1 MGRVKSGSRQFE
13 NGGQGMMEWSRRGA
27 LVGLSLTAFLAAARA
42 EDYPARALTFVVPF
56 TPGAATD
63 FLARLL
69 GKELEER
76 LGKPVVVENRPGA
89 GTNIGSHS
97 VAKAAPD
104 GYTLLMATSTPMA
117 INVSLY
123 KNLSFDPTTELV
135 PLAMVAQSPFV
146 LIVNP
151 SMPVKTVQE
160 FIAYAKERP
169 GKLTFGSGG
178 PGAPHHLFAELFA
191 SMTGTK
197 MTHVTYRG
205 SVPALNDVVA
215 GHIDFMFCDFA
226 SAVGMLQSDKV
237 RPLGVTT
244 AARIAAF
251 PDIPP
256 INEAGVPGY
265 DVAAWFMVVT
275 TGKSPPAVVDRLH
288 QELKT
293 ILAKPEIKDQVV
305 RQSLLPMESKT
316 VPQMQDFVKSEIVR
330 WGKVVEQAGIKGSQ

>member
-1 MGRVKSGSRQFE
+1 
-13 NGGQGMMEWSRRGA
+13 
-27 LVGLSLTAFLAAARA
+27 
-42 EDYPARALTFVVPF
+42 VVPF

-97 VAKAAPD
+97 VAKAVPD

-135 PLAMVAQSPFV
+135 PLALVAQSPFV

-151 SMPVKTVQE
+151 SMPVKTVPE
-160 FIAYAKERP
+160 FIAYAKEKQ
-169 GKLTFGSGG
+169 GKLTFGSAG
-178 PGAPHHLFAELFA
+178 PGSPHHLFAELFKT
-191 SMTGTK
+191 MTGIDA
-197 MTHVTYRG
+197 THVIYRG
-205 SVPALNDVVA
+205 SVPALTDVVA

-226 SAVGMLQSDKV
+226 SAEGMLQAGKV

-244 AARIAAF
+244 AMRIPAF
-251 PDIPP
+251 KNIPP
-256 INEAGVPGY
+256 INEAGVAGY

-275 TGKSPPAVVDRLH
+275 TGKSPPAVVDKLH
-288 QELKT
+288 GELKT
-293 ILAKPEIKDQVV
+293 ILAKPEVKAQVTKL
-305 RQSLLPMESKT
+305 SLLPMETKS
-316 VPQMQDFVKSEIVR
+316 VAEMQGFVKSEIVR
-330 WGKVVEQAGIKGSQ
+330 WGKVVEAAGIKESQ

>member
-1 MGRVKSGSRQFE
+1 MRALKF
-13 NGGQGMMEWSRRGA
+13 GA
-27 LVGLSLTAFLAAARA
+27 LVAALLAGFVATVRA
-42 EDYPARALTFVVPF
+42 QDYPNHSLTFVVPF

-89 GTNIGSHS
+89 GTTIGSNS

-104 GYTLLMATSTPMA
+104 GHTLLMATSTPMA

-123 KNLSFDPTTELV
+123 KSLPFDPTADFV
-135 PLAMVAQSPFV
+135 PVALVAQSPFV
-146 LIVNP
+146 LIVKP
-151 SMPVKTVQE
+151 SLPVKSLQE
-160 FIAYAKERP
+160 LVAYAKERP
-169 GKLTFGSGG
+169 GQLSYGSAG
-178 PGAPHHLFAELFA
+178 PGSPHHLFAELFG

-215 GHIDFMFCDFA
+215 GHIDLMFCDFA
-226 SAVGMLQSDKV
+226 SAVGMLRGEKV

-244 AARIAAF
+244 AARIPAF
-251 PDIPP
+251 PDVPP
-256 INEAGVPGY
+256 INDAGVPGY
-265 DVAAWFMVVT
+265 DVAAWFMVVA
-275 TGKSPPAVVDRLH
+275 TGKSPAPAVDRLAG
-288 QELKT
+288 ELKS
-293 ILAKPEIKDQVV
+293 ILARPQIREQIAK
-305 RQSLLPMESKT
+305 QSLLPMESKS
-316 VPQMQDFVKSEIVR
+316 VAEMQAFVRSEIVR

>member
-1 MGRVKSGSRQFE
+1 
-13 NGGQGMMEWSRRGA
+13 MEWLRRGA
-27 LVGLSLTAFLAAARA
+27 LVALSLAAVSFAALAQ
-42 EDYPARALTFVVPF
+42 DYPTRPLTFVVPF

-76 LGKPVVVENRPGA
+76 LGKTVVVENRPGA
-89 GTNIGSHS
+89 GTTIGSNS

-104 GYTLLMATSTPMA
+104 GHTLLMATSSPMA
-117 INVSLY
+117 INATLY
-123 KNLSFDPTTELV
+123 KNLPFDPTSDFV
-135 PLAMVAQSPFV
+135 PVAMVAQSPFV
-146 LIVNP
+146 LIVKP
-151 SMPVKTVQE
+151 SLPVKTVQE

-169 GKLTFGSGG
+169 GQLSFGSAG
-178 PGAPHHLFAELFA
+178 PGSPHHLFAELFA

-226 SAVGMLQSDKV
+226 SAAGMLQSDKV
-237 RPLGVTT
+237 RPLGVST
-244 AARIAAF
+244 AARIPAF
-251 PDIPP
+251 ADIPP

-275 TGKSPPAVVDRLH
+275 TGKSPPAAVDRLYG
-288 QELKT
+288 ELKT
-293 ILAKPEIKDQVV
+293 ILAKPDVREQVV
-305 RQSLLPMESKT
+305 KQSLLPMDSKP
-316 VPQMQDFVKSEIVR
+316 VPEMQAFVKSEIVR
-330 WGKVVEQAGIKGSQ
+330 WGKVVEAAGIAGSQ

>member
-1 MGRVKSGSRQFE
+1 MKVLKV
-13 NGGQGMMEWSRRGA
+13 GA
-27 LVGLSLTAFLAAARA
+27 LVVATFVVGVGAQVEAQ
-42 EDYPARALTFVVPF
+42 DYPSRPLTMVVPF

-63 FLARLL
+63 FLARML

-104 GYTLLMATSTPMA
+104 GHTLLMATSTPMA

-135 PLAMVAQSPFV
+135 PLALVAQSPFV

-151 SMPVKTVQE
+151 SMPVKTVPE
-160 FIAYAKERP
+160 FIAYAKEKQ
-169 GKLTFGSGG
+169 GKLTFGSAG
-178 PGAPHHLFAELFA
+178 PGSPHHLFAELFKT
-191 SMTGTK
+191 MTGTQA
-197 MTHVTYRG
+197 THVIYRG
-205 SVPALNDVVA
+205 SVPALTDVVA

-226 SAVGMLQSDKV
+226 SAQGMLQDGKV

-244 AARIAAF
+244 AARIPAF
-251 PDIPP
+251 KDIPP
-256 INEAGVPGY
+256 VNETVAGY

-275 TGKSPPAVVDRLH
+275 TGKSPAPVIDKLH
-288 QELKT
+288 GELKT
-293 ILAKPEIKDQVV
+293 ILAKPEIKEQLLKL
-305 RQSLLPMESKT
+305 SLLPMENKS
-316 VPQMQDFVKSEIVR
+316 VAEMQGFVKSEIVR
-330 WGKVVEQAGIKGSQ
+330 WGKVVEAAGIKESQ

>member
-1 MGRVKSGSRQFE
+1 MD
-13 NGGQGMMEWSRRGA
+13 WLRRGA
-27 LVGLSLTAFLAAARA
+27 LIALSLAMVAFGAQAQ
-42 EDYPARALTFVVPF
+42 DYPLRPITFVVPF

-89 GTNIGSHS
+89 GTNIGSNS

-117 INVSLY
+117 INVTLHKSLP
-123 KNLSFDPTTELV
+123 FDPTTDFV

-146 LIVNP
+146 LIVKP
-151 SMPVKTVQE
+151 SLPVKSVTE
-160 FIAYAKERP
+160 LIALAKEKP
-169 GKLTFGSGG
+169 GQLSYGSGG

-226 SAVGMLQSDKV
+226 SALGMLQGDKV

-244 AARIAAF
+244 AARIPAF
-251 PDIPP
+251 PNIPP

-265 DVAAWFMVVT
+265 DVAAWFMVTT
-275 TGKSPPAVVDRLH
+275 TGKTPQPVVDKLYG
-288 QELKT
+288 ELKS
-293 ILAKPEIKDQVV
+293 ILAKPETKEQLLKL
-305 RQSLLPMESKT
+305 SLLPMDGKP
-316 VPQMQDFVKSEIVR
+316 VPEMQAFVKSEIVR
-330 WGKVVEQAGIKGSQ
+330 WGKVVEAAGIAGSQ

>member
-1 MGRVKSGSRQFE
+1 
-13 NGGQGMMEWSRRGA
+13 MEWLRRGA
-27 LVGLSLTAFLAAARA
+27 LVALSLAAVSFAALAQ
-42 EDYPARALTFVVPF
+42 DYPTRPLTFVVPF

-76 LGKPVVVENRPGA
+76 LGRTVVVENRPGA
-89 GTNIGSHS
+89 GTTIGSNS

-104 GYTLLMATSTPMA
+104 GHTLLMATSSPMA
-117 INVSLY
+117 INATLF
-123 KNLSFDPTTELV
+123 KNLPFDPTSDFV
-135 PLAMVAQSPFV
+135 PVAMVAQSPFV
-146 LIVNP
+146 LIVKP
-151 SMPVKTVQE
+151 SLPVKTVQE

-169 GKLTFGSGG
+169 GQLSFGSAG
-178 PGAPHHLFAELFA
+178 PGSPHHLFAELFA

-226 SAVGMLQSDKV
+226 SAAGMLQSDRV
-237 RPLGVTT
+237 RPLGVST
-244 AARIAAF
+244 AARIPAF
-251 PDIPP
+251 ASIPP

-275 TGKSPPAVVDRLH
+275 TGKSPPAAVDRLYG
-288 QELKT
+288 ELKT
-293 ILAKPEIKDQVV
+293 ILAKPDVREQVV
-305 RQSLLPMESKT
+305 KQSLLPMDSRP
-316 VPQMQDFVKSEIVR
+316 VPEMQAFVKSEIVR
-330 WGKVVEQAGIKGSQ
+330 WGKVVEAAGIAGSQ

>member
-1 MGRVKSGSRQFE
+1 MKVLKY
-13 NGGQGMMEWSRRGA
+13 GA
-27 LVGLSLTAFLAAARA
+27 LAVAALVACA
-42 EDYPARALTFVVPF
+42 GAPVQAQDYPARPLTMVVPF

-104 GYTLLMATSTPMA
+104 GHTLLMATSTPMA

-123 KNLSFDPTTELV
+123 KSLSFDPTTELV
-135 PLAMVAQSPFV
+135 PLALVAQSPFV

-151 SMPVKTVQE
+151 ALPVKTVPE
-160 FIAYAKERP
+160 FIAYAKEKQ
-169 GKLTFGSGG
+169 GKLTFGSAG
-178 PGAPHHLFAELFA
+178 PGSPHHLFAELFKT
-191 SMTGTK
+191 MTGTQA
-197 MTHVTYRG
+197 THVIYRG
-205 SVPALNDVVA
+205 SVPALTDVVA

-226 SAVGMLQSDKV
+226 SAEPMLQGGKV

-244 AARIAAF
+244 AARIPAYK
-251 PDIPP
+251 DIPP
-256 INEAGVPGY
+256 ITESGVAGY

-275 TGKSPPAVVDRLH
+275 TGKSPPGVVDKLH
-288 QELKT
+288 SELKT
-293 ILAKPEIKDQVV
+293 ILAKAEVKAQVTKL
-305 RQSLLPMESKT
+305 SLLPMESRP
-316 VPQMQDFVKSEIVR
+316 VAEMQGFVKSEIVR
-330 WGKVVEQAGIKGSQ
+330 WGKVVEAAGIKESQ

>member
-1 MGRVKSGSRQFE
+1 
-13 NGGQGMMEWSRRGA
+13 MECLRRGA
-27 LVGLSLTAFLAAARA
+27 LAALSLVAVSFAALAQ
-42 EDYPARALTFVVPF
+42 DYPTRPLTFVVPF

-89 GTNIGSHS
+89 GTTIGSNS

-104 GYTLLMATSTPMA
+104 GHTLLMATSSPMA
-117 INVSLY
+117 INATLY
-123 KNLSFDPTTELV
+123 KNLPFDPTSDFV

-146 LIVNP
+146 LIVKP
-151 SMPVKTVQE
+151 SLPVKTVQE

-169 GKLTFGSGG
+169 GQLSFGSGG
-178 PGAPHHLFAELFA
+178 PGSPHHLFAELFA

-226 SAVGMLQSDKV
+226 SAAGMLQSDRV
-237 RPLGVTT
+237 RPLGVST
-244 AARIAAF
+244 AARIPAYAS
-251 PDIPP
+251 IPP

-275 TGKSPPAVVDRLH
+275 TGKSPPAAVDRLYG
-288 QELKT
+288 ELKT
-293 ILAKPEIKDQVV
+293 ILARPEVREQVV
-305 RQSLLPMESKT
+305 KQSLLPMDSKP
-316 VPQMQDFVKSEIVR
+316 VPEMQAFVKSEIVR
-330 WGKVVEQAGIKGSQ
+330 WGKVVEAAGIAGSQ

>member
-1 MGRVKSGSRQFE
+1 MKVLKV
-13 NGGQGMMEWSRRGA
+13 GA
-27 LVGLSLTAFLAAARA
+27 LVAVVLAACVAGQVRA
-42 EDYPARALTFVVPF
+42 QDYPSRPLTMVVPF

-63 FLARLL
+63 FLARML

-89 GTNIGSHS
+89 GTNIGTHS

-123 KNLSFDPTTELV
+123 KNLSFDPTAELV
-135 PLAMVAQSPFV
+135 PLALVAQSPFV

-151 SMPVKTVQE
+151 SLPVKTVPE
-160 FIAYAKERP
+160 LIAYAKDKQ
-169 GKLTFGSGG
+169 GKLTFGSAG
-178 PGAPHHLFAELFA
+178 PGSPHHLFAELFKT
-191 SMTGTK
+191 MTG
-197 MTHVTYRG
+197 MQATHVIYRG

-226 SAVGMLQSDKV
+226 SAQGMLQGGKV

-244 AARIAAF
+244 AARIPAF
-251 PDIPP
+251 KEIPP
-256 INEAGVPGY
+256 INESGVVGY

-275 TGKSPPAVVDRLH
+275 TGKSPAPVVDKLH
-288 QELKT
+288 GELKI
-293 ILAKPEIKDQVV
+293 ILAKPEIKEQLLKL
-305 RQSLLPMESKT
+305 SLLPMENKS
-316 VPQMQDFVKSEIVR
+316 VAEMQGFVKSEIVR
-330 WGKVVEQAGIKGSQ
+330 WGKVVEAAGIKESQ

>member
-1 MGRVKSGSRQFE
+1 MKVVKCCAPIAA
-13 NGGQGMMEWSRRGA
+13 A
-27 LVGLSLTAFLAAARA
+27 LAAFLFCVQSQAQ
-42 EDYPARALTFVVPF
+42 DYPSRPITFVVPF

-89 GTNIGSHS
+89 GTNIGSSS

-104 GYTLLMATSTPMA
+104 GHTLLMATSTPMA
-117 INVSLY
+117 INASLY
-123 KNLSFDPTTELV
+123 KNLSFDPTTDFV

-146 LIVNP
+146 LIVKP
-151 SMPVKTVQE
+151 SLPVKSVAE
-160 FIAYAKERP
+160 LIALAKEKP
-169 GKLTFGSGG
+169 GQLSYGSAG
-178 PGAPHHLFAELFA
+178 PGSPHHLFAELFS

-197 MTHVTYRG
+197 MNHIVYRG

-215 GHIDFMFCDFA
+215 GHIDLMFCDFA
-226 SAVGMLQSDKV
+226 SAVGMLQGERV
-237 RPLGVTT
+237 RPLGVST

-251 PDIPP
+251 PNIPP
-256 INEAGVPGY
+256 INDAGVPGY

-275 TGKSPPAVVDRLH
+275 TGKSPSVAVDRLH
-288 QELKT
+288 GELKS
-293 ILAKPEIKDQVV
+293 ILAKPDIRDQVV
-305 RQSLLPMESKT
+305 KQSLLPMPSKS
-316 VPQMQDFVKSEIVR
+316 VPEMQEFVKSEIVR

>member
-1 MGRVKSGSRQFE
+1 MKVMKCC
-13 NGGQGMMEWSRRGA
+13 A
-27 LVGLSLTAFLAAARA
+27 LIAAALAAVLVGAQTQAQ
-42 EDYPARALTFVVPF
+42 DYPSRSVTFVVPF

-89 GTNIGSHS
+89 GTNIGSNS
-97 VAKAAPD
+97 VAKAGPD
-104 GYTLLMATSTPMA
+104 GHTLLMATSTPMA

-123 KNLSFDPTTELV
+123 KNLSFDPTADFV

-146 LIVNP
+146 LIVKP
-151 SMPVKTVQE
+151 SLPVKSVAE
-160 FIAYAKERP
+160 LIALAKERP
-169 GKLTFGSGG
+169 GQLSYGSAG
-178 PGAPHHLFAELFA
+178 PGSPHHLFAELFS

-197 MTHVTYRG
+197 MNHIVYRG

-226 SAVGMLQSDKV
+226 SAVGMLQGERV
-237 RPLGVTT
+237 RPLGVST

-251 PDIPP
+251 PNIPP
-256 INEAGVPGY
+256 INDVGVPGY

-275 TGKSPPAVVDRLH
+275 TGKSPPAAVNRLH
-288 QELKT
+288 GELRS

-305 RQSLLPMESKT
+305 KQSLLPMQSKSVT
-316 VPQMQDFVKSEIVR
+316 EMQEFVKAEIVR

>member
-1 MGRVKSGSRQFE
+1 
-13 NGGQGMMEWSRRGA
+13 MEWLRRGVLVA
-27 LVGLSLTAFLAAARA
+27 LSSMAVTFGALAQ
-42 EDYPARALTFVVPF
+42 DYPSRPLTFVVPF

-69 GKELEER
+69 GRELEER

-89 GTNIGSHS
+89 GTNIGSNS

-104 GYTLLMATSTPMA
+104 GHTLLMATSSPMA
-117 INVSLY
+117 INATLY
-123 KNLSFDPTTELV
+123 KNLPFDPTSDFV
-135 PLAMVAQSPFV
+135 PVAMVAQSPFV
-146 LIVNP
+146 LIVKP
-151 SMPVKTVQE
+151 SLPVKTVPE

-169 GKLTFGSGG
+169 GQLSFGSGG
-178 PGAPHHLFAELFA
+178 PGSPHHLFAELFA

-226 SAVGMLQSDKV
+226 SAAGMLQGDRV
-237 RPLGVTT
+237 RPLGVST
-244 AARIAAF
+244 AARIPAF
-251 PDIPP
+251 ASIPP

-275 TGKSPPAVVDRLH
+275 TGKSPPAAVDRLYG
-288 QELKT
+288 ELKT
-293 ILAKPEIKDQVV
+293 ILAKPDVREQVV
-305 RQSLLPMESKT
+305 KQSLLPMDSRP
-316 VPQMQDFVKSEIVR
+316 VPEMQAFVKSEIVR
-330 WGKVVEQAGIKGSQ
+330 WGKVVEAAGIAGSQ

>member
-1 MGRVKSGSRQFE
+1 
-13 NGGQGMMEWSRRGA
+13 MERSRRAA
-27 LVGLSLTAFLAAARA
+27 LVALSLAALASGAQAQDFPSR
-42 EDYPARALTFVVPF
+42 PLTMVVPF

-63 FLARLL
+63 FLGRLL
-69 GKELEER
+69 GKELEDR

-89 GTNIGSHS
+89 GTNIGSNS

-104 GYTLLMATSTPMA
+104 GHTLLMATSTPMA
-117 INVSLY
+117 INVTLHKSLP
-123 KNLSFDPTTELV
+123 FDPTTDFV

-146 LIVNP
+146 LIVKP
-151 SMPVKTVQE
+151 SMPVHTLQE
-160 FIAYAKERP
+160 FIAYARERP
-169 GKLTFGSGG
+169 GQLSFGSGG

-226 SAVGMLQSDKV
+226 SALGMLQGDKV

-244 AARIAAF
+244 AMRIPAF
-251 PDIPP
+251 PNIPP

-265 DVAAWFMVVT
+265 DVAAWFMVTT
-275 TGKSPPAVVDRLH
+275 TGRTPQPVVDRLH
-288 QELKT
+288 GELKS
-293 ILAKPEIKDQVV
+293 ILAKPEIKEQLLKL
-305 RQSLLPMESKT
+305 SLLPMEGKS
-316 VPQMQDFVKSEIVR
+316 VPQMQAFVKSEIVR
-330 WGKVVEQAGIKGSQ
+330 WGKVVEAAGIAGSQ